1 MAAKF
6 LKTEAEVR
14 ALGRGVAFRT
24 NVSKMTWREKHG
36 VMYCTA
42 NKPVV
47 IKMKDGTVHEGRLD
61 EVPGY
66 FRPDH
71 KVWIRQAGRKTRRGI
86 VTADIVSWQ
95 GFRAP
100 TFAEAMTAFIVLSA
114 NNPTDPQVAEARSVA
129 ADM

>member
-61 EVPGY
+61 ETPGY

-86 VTADIVSWQ
+86 VTADIVSWE
-95 GFRAP
+95 GLRAP
-100 TFAEAMTAFIVLSA
+100 TFAEALTAFVVLSS
-114 NNPTDPQVAEARSVA
+114 NNPDGEQFAEARSVA